1 MGILNM
7 MLGGGGSGSAAFKTA
22 SPATISTSELT
33 FNMGGIPSEYVLML
47 TGSAT
52 STSYNVG
59 RYYTYVAI
67 ISKITGFEHL
77 YALKGVS
84 SRHVTYEDQGFSNV
98 TESYSSGTFSITVPT
113 EICIFA
119 QISGLKYT
127 LYYK

>member
-7 MLGGGGSGSAAFKTA
+7 MLGGRGSGSAAFKTA

-33 FNMGGIPSEYVLML
+33 FSMGGIPSEYVLMMTL
-47 TGSAT
+47 TSPSDNYNIGS
-52 STSYNVG
+52 YVI
-59 RYYTYVAI
+59 VAI

-77 YALKGVS
+77 FAVSKSGRSTAYNDKG
-84 SRHVTYEDQGFSNV
+84 FPNV

-113 EICIFA
+113 ATCQFTTSAEV
-119 QISGLKYT
+119 KYT